1 MKLLYG
7 VQGTGNGH
15 ISRARAMARALAG
28 YDVDVD
34 FVFSGRPAERY
45 FDMAPFGDYRTF
57 TGMSFVSRDGKIDML
72 ATARHNHL
80 AQLRRDIRQLDVSG
94 YDKVISDFEPIS
106 AWAARRQG
114 VPSVAISHQAAFSH
128 AVPKHGETLINR
140 MIMRYFAPTDY
151 AIGLH
156 WYHFNQPILPPII
169 DTTPVDKA
177 VTPPAAERAVL
188 VYLPFESL
196 SAVSEL
202 LLRFSQPFICFH
214 PEVNA
219 PYQRENLTLMP
230 LGKESFH
237 TALNQCQGVIANGG
251 FELPSEALSLG
262 KKLLL
267 KPLSGQFEQLSNVA
281 TLSQL
286 GLAHSM
292 DSLDASAVRE
302 WLQAPK
308 VGAIGYPDV
317 AQALAEWLVKGELSQ
332 TRSLFHHL
340 WAQVDYPET
349 VEESILDFNRSSI
362 RMDPHPLRLQ
372 RLIR

>member
-1 MKLLYG
+1 
-7 VQGTGNGH
+7 
-15 ISRARAMARALAG
+15 MARALAG
-28 YDVDVD
+28 YNVEVD
-34 FVFSGRPAERY
+34 FIFSGRPAERY
-45 FDMAPFGDYRTF
+45 FDMAAFGDYRTF

-72 ATARHNHL
+72 ATARHNRFT
-80 AQLRRDIRQLDVSG
+80 QLRRDIRQLDVSG

-140 MIMRYFAPTDY
+140 IIMRYFAPTDY

-169 DTTPVDKA
+169 DA
-177 VTPPAAERAVL
+177 PAAANAVASPDSERAVL

-219 PYQRENLTLMP
+219 PYQRENLMLMP

-237 TALNQCQGVIANGG
+237 TALHQCQGVIANGG

-292 DSLDASAVRE
+292 DSLNASAVRE
-302 WLQAPK
+302 WLQAPA

-349 VEESILDFNRSSI
+349 VEESILDFNRSSM
-362 RMDPHPLRLQ
+362 RMNPHPLRLQ

>member
-15 ISRARAMARALAG
+15 ISRARAMARALAE
-28 YDVDVD
+28 YDVEVD
-34 FVFSGRPAERY
+34 FIFSGRPAEHY
-45 FDMAPFGDYRTF
+45 FDMTPFGDYRTF

-80 AQLRRDIRQLDVSG
+80 AQLRRDIRQLDVSD

-106 AWAARRQG
+106 AWAARQQG
-114 VPSVAISHQAAFSH
+114 IPSVAISHQAAFSH
-128 AVPKHGETLINR
+128 AVPKHGETWINR
-140 MIMRYFAPTDY
+140 LIMRHFAPTDY

-156 WYHFNQPILPPII
+156 WYHFNQAILPPII
-169 DTTPVDKA
+169 DTSLPNATTVSL
-177 VTPPAAERAVL
+177 VAEKAVL

-202 LLRFSQPFICFH
+202 LLRFSQPFVCFH
-214 PEVNA
+214 PAVSA
-219 PYQRENLTLMP
+219 PEQRENLTLMP

-237 TALNQCQGVIANGG
+237 SALHQCQGVIANGG
-251 FELPSEALSLG
+251 FELPSEALTLG

-281 TLSQL
+281 TLAQL
-286 GLAHSM
+286 GLAHTM
-292 DSLDASAVRE
+292 NSLDARAVRE
-302 WLQAPK
+302 WLQTPA
-308 VGAIGYPDV
+308 VGAIAYPDV
-317 AQALAEWLVKGELSQ
+317 AKALAEWLVKGELGQ

-349 VEESILDFNRSSI
+349 VEESILDFNRLST
-362 RMDPHPLRLQ
+362 RVEPNRLRLQ
-372 RLIR
+372 RLNR

>member
-28 YDVDVD
+28 YNVEVD
-34 FVFSGRPAERY
+34 FIFSGRPAERY

-57 TGMSFVSRDGKIDML
+57 TGMSFVSRHGKIDML
-72 ATARHNHL
+72 ATAQHNHL

-106 AWAARRQG
+106 AWAARQQG

-140 MIMRYFAPTDY
+140 LIMRYFAPTDY
-151 AIGLH
+151 AVGLH

-169 DTTPVDKA
+169 DTHPGDNT
-177 VTPPAAERAVL
+177 AESPEAEKSVL

-196 SAVSEL
+196 PAVSEL
-202 LLRFSQPFICFH
+202 LFRFNQSFICFH
-214 PEVNA
+214 PDVSE
-219 PYQRENLTLMP
+219 PYQRENLTFMP
-230 LGKESFH
+230 LGKERFH
-237 TALNQCQGVIANGG
+237 AALHQCQGVIANGG
-251 FELPSEALSLG
+251 FELPSEALTLG

-281 TLSQL
+281 TLTQL

-292 DSLDASAVRE
+292 DSLEASAVRE
-302 WLQAPK
+302 WLNTPA
-308 VGAIGYPDV
+308 VGAIDYPDV
-317 AQALAEWLVKGELSQ
+317 AQALAEWLVKGELNQ

-340 WAQVDYPET
+340 WAQVDYPEA
-349 VEESILDFNRSSI
+349 VEDSMMDFNRPWM
-362 RMDPHPLRLQ
+362 RVNQYPLRLQ

>member
-1 MKLLYG
+1 LLQQY
-7 VQGTGNGH
+7 
-15 ISRARAMARALAG
+15 
-28 YDVDVD
+28 
-34 FVFSGRPAERY
+34 
-45 FDMAPFGDYRTF
+45 
-57 TGMSFVSRDGKIDML
+57 
-72 ATARHNHL
+72 
-80 AQLRRDIRQLDVSG
+80 
-94 YDKVISDFEPIS
+94 
-106 AWAARRQG
+106 
-114 VPSVAISHQAAFSH
+114 
-128 AVPKHGETLINR
+128 
-140 MIMRYFAPTDY
+140 Y

-196 SAVSEL
+196 STVSEL

-214 PEVNA
+214 PEISA

-237 TALNQCQGVIANGG
+237 TALHQCQGVIANGG

-317 AQALAEWLVKGELSQ
+317 AQALAEVVGERRAKSD
-332 TRSLFHHL
+332 T
-340 WAQVDYPET
+340 
-349 VEESILDFNRSSI
+349 
-362 RMDPHPLRLQ
+362 
-372 RLIR
+372 